1 MLKKIKLKYKWLT
14 GRNKVIKRYEKFM
27 RIFPQQPI
35 FSPEEDFEQY
45 TQRVLNHLLF
55 VRRCMR
61 LNDIAI
67 RRLDKE
73 IEFLDIAHKVSFL
86 ITAFWIASYIT
97 WKILEVLR

>member
-1 MLKKIKLKYKWLT
+1 MKMLKKIKLKYKWFT

-27 RIFPQQPI
+27 RNFPQQPI

-45 TQRVLNHLLF
+45 TQKVLNHLLF

-73 IEFLDIAHKVSFL
+73 IKFYGCAYRIWHSITALWIAFL
-86 ITAFWIASYIT
+86 IGWFIGGF
-97 WKILEVLR
+97 

>member
-1 MLKKIKLKYKWLT
+1 MLKKIKLKYKWVT

-27 RIFPQQPI
+27 RNFPQQPI
-35 FSPEEDFEQY
+35 FLPEEDFEQY
-45 TQRVLNHLLF
+45 TQRVLNPLLF

-73 IEFLDIAHKVSFL
+73 IKFLGIARKVSFL
-86 ITAFWIASYIT
+86 ITAFWFAFLIGWY
-97 WKILEVLR
+97 LRGFLI